1 MFGDWDG
8 ILADYD
14 LNASSSQFILGFDP
28 FKVTVI
34 IYNLGEETQQF

>member
-8 ILADYD
+8 ILTYHE

-28 FKVTVI
+28 FWVTVI